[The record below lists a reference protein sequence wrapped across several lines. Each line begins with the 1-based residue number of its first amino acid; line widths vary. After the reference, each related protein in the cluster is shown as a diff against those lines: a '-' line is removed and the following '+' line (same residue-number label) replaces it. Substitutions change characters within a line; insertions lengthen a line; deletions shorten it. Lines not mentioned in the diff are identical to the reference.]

1 MRKEKHLNL
10 TSLFTGGIDKVIDSV
25 GGALDELFTSDD
37 ERNKAKIKL
46 MQIRQDAHI
55 ESFKLANAYEQT
67 ITNRWLSD
75 NENLIT
81 RIVRP
86 AIVVFLFV
94 LFGAVVLTD
103 GNIGDFKINAAY
115 IPVLQNLLVTV
126 TVAYFGSRGIEK
138 ITREIKKRE

>member
-1 MRKEKHLNL
+1 MKL

-67 ITNRWLSD
+67 ITKRWLSD

-115 IPVLQNLLVTV
+115 IPVLQTLLVTV

-138 ITREIKKRE
+138 VSKVINAKKE

>member
-1 MRKEKHLNL
+1 MNL